1 MALLILNE
9 EEACAAGKSPETEKF
24 YEFDP
29 NDRTAINR
37 IHTILPLRKRS
48 SAEKSEKVLA
58 EVCTKSLEQNVS
70 KTSPVHL
77 SSWFQTISGYIPKFT
92 ARTGNFRK
100 TKKIY
105 SSGGRISNIRF
116 PSI

>member
-9 EEACAAGKSPETEKF
+9 EETCTTGQAPETEKF

-29 NDRTAINR
+29 GDRTAINR
-37 IHTILPLRKRS
+37 IHTILSLRKKGS
-48 SAEKSEKVLA
+48 TEKSEKVLA
-58 EVCTKSLEQNVS
+58 EVCTRSLEQNVS
-70 KTSPVHL
+70 KTSSVHASNL
-77 SSWFQTISGYIPKFT
+77 FQAISGYIPGFNT
-92 ARTGNFRK
+92 RNRNYSK

-105 SSGGRISNIRF
+105 SSGARINIRF